1 MEPLCTRILQVE
13 VISEIFRVLKPGG
26 QSWIYVYG
34 SDGIWWNV
42 IYKLRKI

>member
-1 MEPLCTRILQVE
+1 MHAYSSK

-42 IYKLRKI
+42 IYKLKKFKKI